1 MDVLAHI
8 RDSDTESSVPGYS
21 QYETAWP
28 ILAIKY
34 YQEDDE
40 AIHYGVDAVNFSYN
54 EVNF

>member
-40 AIHYGVDAVNFSYN
+40 AIHDGVDAVNFTYN